1 MDVKDHTGEASSS
14 DTEKLTYD
22 ALMHIL
28 DWLHDDYPSLYQC
41 SQVNRMFKDAAA
53 VYLYRS
59 VTYSPP
65 FSPVLNLKKQDDLAV
80 CSNHV

>member
-1 MDVKDHTGEASSS
+1 MIHGFAFLEKSNMDVNGHVAEASSS
-14 DTEKLTYD
+14 HAEKLTYD

-28 DWLHDDYPSLYQC
+28 DWLQDDYSTLYRC

-65 FSPVLNLKKQDDLAV
+65 FSPVLNSV
-80 CSNHV
+80 

>member
-1 MDVKDHTGEASSS
+1 MDVASGTGEASSS
-14 DTEKLTYD
+14 KTEKLTYD

-28 DWLHDDYPSLYQC
+28 HWLHDDYSSLYRC
-41 SQVNRMFKDAAA
+41 SQVSRMFKDAAA

-65 FSPVLNLKKQDDLAV
+65 FSSVLNLKKQDDLAV